1 MCNADSILSKRV
13 VVQLYSEMVAELEK
27 KKQPKTAFFWVDKN
41 GKYESWIL
49 GSKSSSRGAGIN
61 RRVLLDE

>member
-1 MCNADSILSKRV
+1 M